1 MEKGMMIKNFREEVL
16 EIKKD
21 IEDKEFFVSS
31 QSHAYLQNLSEAL
44 TKRFCDPISISL
56 LWGNPTDFVARA
68 NDRYQISLN
77 VNNEYF
83 NMVSDR
89 INKLVILKALTIHE
103 CAHILFTDFH
113 LGKSSNK
120 VFCENR
126 KLFPEPKCEEY
137 KEWMTDI
144 AMMDEATI
152 LEWQKIYHNLDNAI
166 EDGFIEQMALKTIPG
181 EGQCLYHLRK
191 LQQDDFDSIKVQRN
205 NGLSNEAILFN
216 CILSLAKYGTVKMD
230 PDDKDDEAIKA
241 LLANFNLI
249 KAATSAQKS
258 YDRKKLVNEI
268 FCKLYKYMKEEQK
281 KEDNDT
287 NGESSDD
294 QSNTQDSGN
303 KSQSNAQK
311 NSENQ
316 EGQGSNEGHDQQ
328 NQDSASQPE
337 NQSDETN
344 TSDGNSAN
352 DGDNCDNSGQGNSN
366 QTPSPSSITENMV
379 QSGINDQLDTGTGSV
394 LNDNNIVPEDTPMA
408 HNASEKLD
416 SMQNDKQP
424 EAKLPSPE
432 DMRAMDT
439 IEEQIARAK
448 LDKALEDK
456 LKEDLKEEVKTFD
469 FGKYNRNVDISIVR
483 KDPTT
488 NAEKIY
494 EEDMKIIGFLVKRLV
509 NEIRNKIKDHQQGG
523 KINGLYQGRYLDQH
537 SLSRFDLRC
546 LCKND
551 LPEDIPNMAIGI
563 LIDGSGSMNSDGK
576 IGHARRTALLLY
588 LFGRELN
595 IPVMVYSHNSYGTVT
610 MTDLAD
616 YNSVDGNDRYRI
628 CDISASG
635 CNRDGAALRFC
646 SEKLA
651 KRPEETKIMFVIS
664 DGRPSDYNNSA
675 EADADIKGV
684 LMDYAKKHVKYIAVG
699 LGSDQDKIE
708 ALYTQGLSP
717 KVAAKYLRTDNPSEL
732 PTTIIRAIK
741 ELIKV

>member
-21 IEDKEFFVSS
+21 IGDKEFFVSS

-56 LWGNPTDFVARA
+56 FWGKPTDFVACA
-68 NDRYQISLN
+68 NDRYQILLN
-77 VNNEYF
+77 VNNEFF

-137 KEWMTDI
+137 KEWLTDI
-144 AMMDEATI
+144 ALMDEATI

-230 PDDKDDEAIKA
+230 PDDKNDEAIKA

-249 KAATSAQKS
+249 KAATSSQKS

-268 FCKLYKYMKEEQK
+268 FCKLYKYMKEEQN

-287 NGESSDD
+287 NDESSDD
-294 QSNTQDSGN
+294 SSG
-303 KSQSNAQK
+303 K
-311 NSENQ
+311 
-316 EGQGSNEGHDQQ
+316 
-328 NQDSASQPE
+328 
-337 NQSDETN
+337 
-344 TSDGNSAN
+344 
-352 DGDNCDNSGQGNSN
+352 DGDNCDSAGQGNTS

-432 DMRAMDT
+432 DMRAMDS

-448 LDKALEDK
+448 LDKALEEK
-456 LKEDLKEEVKTFD
+456 LKEDLKEEVKFFD
-469 FGKYNRNVDISIVR
+469 FGEYNRNVDISIVR

-488 NAEKIY
+488 NAEKVY

-546 LCKND
+546 LCKNE

-563 LIDGSGSMNSDGK
+563 LIDGSGSMDSDGK
-576 IGHARRTALLLY
+576 IGHARRTALLFY

-595 IPVMVYSHNSYGTVT
+595 IPVMVYSHNSCGYVT

-616 YNSVDGNDRYRI
+616 YNSVDGKDRYRI
-628 CDISASG
+628 CDITASG

-664 DGRPSDYNNSA
+664 DGRPSDYNNA
-675 EADADIKGV
+675 ADADADIKGV

-699 LGSDQDKIE
+699 LGADQDKIE
-708 ALYTQGLSP
+708 ALYSQGLST
-717 KVAAKYLRTDNPSEL
+717 KVAAKYLRTDNPSDL
-732 PTTIIRAIK
+732 PATIVRAIK